1 MRFFYYFFDKI
12 TLFLTPSFQDASP
25 TTQSSILIS
34 PGLGETTEIQF
45 PSLTPQ
51 NEDGNTSI
59 QLQVDFESIIRS
71 GESKD
76 TLHGLY
82 TMNHPSSPYH
92 KLSTGL
98 CTQFEPCYARRA
110 FPCFDE
116 PSLRCRWSLD
126 LVLPAGCDSRALFN
140 TDPTS
145 VHTDDASWP
154 VELLHL
160 YQEGRRLFRFPHTS
174 PISSYLV
181 AICVGSFDSV
191 SKSVNMKINQQ
202 QAGKA
207 LEIRCF
213 GPAGRGAELEY
224 ALDLAGR
231 AVIYFCDQLK
241 IDLPMQK
248 MDLVGVPLGGLGM
261 ENHSLLTFQW
271 EHFLVNAET
280 PFARRQRIA
289 RLIFHEVAHQWFG
302 NLVRC
307 AITTRIRRVLIVFC
321 LHQVTIEWWSY
332 LYLKEGLARF
342 LEYHLIEAF
351 FPEWNY
357 WQHFQDEIYAAAM
370 EKDEDL
376 KRTHSIEVP
385 LGEDARSYSGVFD
398 VISYGKA
405 ACVLRSVCNFAGIG
419 LWPAFKRFVHENKF
433 GAVSTPDLWRSI
445 AEETGQPQLVSWLDC
460 WIKRAG
466 HPVLS
471 LSLGSDGKILY
482 QQLPTQSIK
491 EKPFE
496 PFPIFSVARVYNMTT
511 KESKMHHFVLDQ
523 IAGEIPNF
531 SLANDEVLVF
541 NSGHVG
547 FFRTALDE
555 NMMKRFLQLANN
567 APDWYQDEVDNLLF
581 DVRPRSDPAVHF
593 QCSHSLYQYTP
604 LLIDNPTLFKFDHV
618 VRLTQIASFERPHC
632 RKLAFLRDNL
642 ARLLVGGLKDES
654 TLAAAKNFA
663 VNKIEKVLSLDSV
676 RKLLPS
682 PLSTMN
688 LNDIALVEL
697 FKLYIDLSDAPDA
710 NITSVA
716 CQFVL
721 DEVSSPPPTF
731 GMTLG
736 LLYCALEK
744 KNLVPPLDGEG
755 ASLIVSLARE
765 NLNSKLKSVR
775 RQARLVVLGL
785 STDQVELQST
795 IGDLGTQALL
805 KLAVGLVQR
814 PVDDFSSKLLPLA
827 ENFSSTLTHM

>member
-1 MRFFYYFFDKI
+1 
-12 TLFLTPSFQDASP
+12 
-25 TTQSSILIS
+25 
-34 PGLGETTEIQF
+34 
-45 PSLTPQ
+45 
-51 NEDGNTSI
+51 
-59 QLQVDFESIIRS
+59 
-71 GESKD
+71 
-76 TLHGLY
+76 
-82 TMNHPSSPYH
+82 
-92 KLSTGL
+92 
-98 CTQFEPCYARRA
+98 
-110 FPCFDE
+110 
-116 PSLRCRWSLD
+116 
-126 LVLPAGCDSRALFN
+126 
-140 TDPTS
+140 
-145 VHTDDASWP
+145 
-154 VELLHL
+154 
-160 YQEGRRLFRFPHTS
+160 
-174 PISSYLV
+174 
-181 AICVGSFDSV
+181 
-191 SKSVNMKINQQ
+191 
-202 QAGKA
+202 
-207 LEIRCF
+207 
-213 GPAGRGAELEY
+213 
-224 ALDLAGR
+224 
-231 AVIYFCDQLK
+231 
-241 IDLPMQK
+241 
-248 MDLVGVPLGGLGM
+248 
-261 ENHSLLTFQW
+261 
-271 EHFLVNAET
+271 
-280 PFARRQRIA
+280 
-289 RLIFHEVAHQWFG
+289 
-302 NLVRC
+302 
-307 AITTRIRRVLIVFC
+307 
-321 LHQVTIEWWSY
+321 
-332 LYLKEGLARF
+332 
-342 LEYHLIEAF
+342 
-351 FPEWNY
+351 
-357 WQHFQDEIYAAAM
+357 
-370 EKDEDL
+370 
-376 KRTHSIEVP
+376 
-385 LGEDARSYSGVFD
+385 
-398 VISYGKA
+398 
-405 ACVLRSVCNFAGIG
+405 
-419 LWPAFKRFVHENKF
+419 
-433 GAVSTPDLWRSI
+433 
-445 AEETGQPQLVSWLDC
+445 
-460 WIKRAG
+460 
-466 HPVLS
+466 
-471 LSLGSDGKILY
+471 
-482 QQLPTQSIK
+482 
-491 EKPFE
+491 
-496 PFPIFSVARVYNMTT
+496 
-511 KESKMHHFVLDQ
+511 
-523 IAGEIPNF
+523 
-531 SLANDEVLVF
+531 
-541 NSGHVG
+541 
-547 FFRTALDE
+547 
-555 NMMKRFLQLANN
+555 LANN